1 MSSDT
6 QTKTNTSTANDNT
19 NTAIA
24 SNDTS
29 SNPVIP
35 SHWKIKRST
44 HFFTKDKVPNA
55 LLTHHNTA
63 EGVYG
68 QICVMQGTVTFYGF
82 ADEAA
87 TEPEKTIVI
96 QAGQFAVS
104 PPQYWHRVEL
114 SDDAQFNINFWTEGD
129 TENKSLFN
137 SSKIHNKPIEKLFD
151 KPGGS

>member
-1 MSSDT
+1 M
-6 QTKTNTSTANDNT
+6 NDL
-19 NTAIA
+19 I
-24 SNDTS
+24 
-29 SNPVIP
+29 IP

-44 HFFTKDKVPNA
+44 HFFTKDNIPKA

-82 ADEAA
+82 ANEAA
-87 TEPEKTIVI
+87 TAPEKTVEI

-114 SDDAQFNINFWTEGD
+114 SDDAQFNINFWAETD
-129 TENKSLFN
+129 TGNKAMFK
-137 SSKIHNKPIEKLFD
+137 SSRIHNQSMAELFD
-151 KPGGS
+151 TVEE

>member
-1 MSSDT
+1 MS
-6 QTKTNTSTANDNT
+6 NT
-19 NTAIA
+19 NMNSTDKTA
-24 SNDTS
+24 
-29 SNPVIP
+29 VIP

-96 QAGQFAVS
+96 EAGQFAVS

-114 SDDAQFNINFWTEGD
+114 SDDAQFNINFWAESETG
-129 TENKSLFN
+129 NKSMFN
-137 SSKIHNKPIEKLFD
+137 SSKIHTKPIEKLFD
-151 KPGGS
+151 KADES